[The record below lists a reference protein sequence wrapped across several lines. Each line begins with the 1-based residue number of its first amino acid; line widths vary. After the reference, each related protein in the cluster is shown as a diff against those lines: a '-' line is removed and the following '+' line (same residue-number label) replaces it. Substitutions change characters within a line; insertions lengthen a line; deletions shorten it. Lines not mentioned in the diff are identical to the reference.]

1 MAVIVDGVLY
11 SDESQVP
18 HRKLSLWWPLQAVI
32 DLFWKVFGVVM
43 LFLQGIFAPGS
54 SSAYR
59 PSSNRSRKG
68 GGGWGGD
75 NGGGPNGRGP
85 RSVGRP
91 QMGDMK
97 GLEGIAKMRAM
108 GASASAIHTGELKLS
123 ASESRKVVN
132 IHLNRPSKLN
142 ALTLDQVSCINS
154 WVGEWMLSDSPPT
167 VVVTGEGQRAFC
179 AGGDVARMADEG
191 NSGWNLRWF
200 ATEFQMNHRI
210 HTYPSNW
217 VSLWNG
223 IVMGGGV
230 GLSLYGTHR
239 IAAENTIF
247 SMPETGIGFVP
258 DIGAS
263 YFLSRLKSPGLG
275 LYLGLTGARL
285 NGVDLLKHGLA
296 THYMDSYKMDQLRSD
311 LMACE
316 GEVDKVLDAACSVDL
331 EDVHQDPLLS
341 ADTLQQIERFFGP
354 GHHSSLMDIIAA
366 LEAQKDTNPFA
377 EKCLNTLSRK
387 CPTSCAVWYALHDKA
402 LREQSSLGD
411 CLARE
416 YLMGASITHVD
427 NYNFKEGVRF
437 TLFDKGKGM
446 PPDYTPAKIS
456 KVDPEQVEDIL
467 AGYDKVEPVEF

>member
-1 MAVIVDGVLY
+1 
-11 SDESQVP
+11 
-18 HRKLSLWWPLQAVI
+18 
-32 DLFWKVFGVVM
+32 
-43 LFLQGIFAPGS
+43 
-54 SSAYR
+54 
-59 PSSNRSRKG
+59 
-68 GGGWGGD
+68 
-75 NGGGPNGRGP
+75 
-85 RSVGRP
+85 
-91 QMGDMK
+91 MK

-108 GASASAIHTGELKLS
+108 GATASAIHTGELKLS

-316 GEVDKVLDAACSVDL
+316 GEVDKVLDAACSVGL
-331 EDVHQDPLLS
+331 EDVHQEPLLS

-354 GHHSSLMDIIAA
+354 DHHSSLMDIIAA

-427 NYNFKEGVRF
+427 NHNFKEGVRF

-446 PPDYTPAKIS
+446 PPDYSPAKIS
-456 KVDPEQVEDIL
+456 EVDPEQVEDIL